1 MRAECRKDDFIM
13 KKIFLCS
20 PFRGDIEANTAKVR
34 FYATIIVKAGSV
46 PIAPHL
52 YFPQFLDENS
62 QSERLT
68 GIEMGLEL
76 MDDCDEVRVYGFNIT
91 EGMKFELNHAREK
104 RIPVRLNDEEMNPVN
119 IRTLPIDDRATEDY
133 RNAIKGLHLVR

>member
-13 KKIFLCS
+13 KKVFICS
-20 PFRGDIEANTAKVR
+20 PFRGNIEANTKKAK
-34 FYATIIVKAGSV
+34 FYATILARAGCI

-62 QSERLT
+62 LTERMT

-76 MDDCDEVRVYGFNIT
+76 MDECDEVRVYGFNIT
-91 EGMKFELNHAREK
+91 DGMKFELDHARQK
-104 RIPVRLNDEEMNPVN
+104 GIPVRLYDGDMDVVN
-119 IRTLPIDDRATEDY
+119 IRTLPIDERATDDY
-133 RNAIKGLHLVR
+133 RRAIKGLRLMK